1 MQVFYDVLLVYL
13 FHDKLVQSRTVSHPK
28 RKMNATVKVRI
39 TSVGFIVRDSTK
51 VSKNLLPLFCE
62 GRGGGGLFEG
72 RV

>member
-1 MQVFYDVLLVYL
+1 
-13 FHDKLVQSRTVSHPK
+13 
-28 RKMNATVKVRI
+28 MNATVKVRI

-62 GRGGGGLFEG
+62 GRAGGGLFEG

>member
-1 MQVFYDVLLVYL
+1 
-13 FHDKLVQSRTVSHPK
+13 
-28 RKMNATVKVRI
+28 MNATVKVRI